1 MPLKFPKIKFQSQKE
16 DHEKHSK
23 APEKASEWTMISSQN
38 IFVQQGGPPY
48 WKQYKMKEMKY
59 SLNHIIKS

>member
-1 MPLKFPKIKFQSQKE
+1 
-16 DHEKHSK
+16 
-23 APEKASEWTMISSQN
+23 MISSQN